1 MQGKRK
7 TERQTVA
14 EGRYDGYRMHLR
26 NQRIRCGITQKQL
39 ADQLNV
45 ARVTVTQWERGLREP
60 DFETCVKIR
69 DILGIDSI
77 EKILETYKFQDGIFV
92 GCCGGRELGIQ

>member
-1 MQGKRK
+1 MQGKRQG
-7 TERQTVA
+7 ERKTVA
-14 EGRYDGYRMHLR
+14 EGRYDGYRMYLR
-26 NQRIRCGITQKQL
+26 NQRIRCGVTQKQL
-39 ADQLNV
+39 AEQLNV

-69 DILGIDSI
+69 DILDCASI

-92 GCCGGRELGIQ
+92 GCCGGSELGIQ